1 MLYKLGKEKIYYIS
15 NKIIKEPILQGSPML
30 MYIILESL
38 VMLTSV
44 KSERGRKK
52 NRVSRY
58 FTELSVM
65 IDTQE
70 AAVIK

>member
-1 MLYKLGKEKIYYIS
+1 
-15 NKIIKEPILQGSPML
+15 ML

-38 VMLTSV
+38 VMPTSV
-44 KSERGRKK
+44 KLEREKQKK
-52 NRVSRY
+52 NRLSRY